1 LNRSAVEEIEFDHS
15 HISGGLSKIM
25 TADNVIGI
33 FTSRAMKERGRY
45 QIQFMKTRSSSG
57 VGQKVDLEFN
67 VETLRITDLGEEEE
81 GSFNQQRQNNGGG
94 SSVYAGLKRT
104 SAINT
109 ASDSGET
116 SSSGWERASPKEG
129 FDLSKPRVDAPKAT
143 AIRNLLAGL
152 NSEKD

>member
-1 LNRSAVEEIEFDHS
+1 
-15 HISGGLSKIM
+15 
-25 TADNVIGI
+25 
-33 FTSRAMKERGRY
+33 MKERGRY

-67 VETLRITDLGEEEE
+67 VETLRITDLGEDEQE

-109 ASDSGET
+109 ASDSGG
-116 SSSGWERASPKEG
+116 SSSAGWERASPKEG
-129 FDLSKPRVDAPKAT
+129 FDLSKTRVDAPKAT
-143 AIRNLLAGL
+143 AIRDMLAGL
-152 NSEKD
+152 NSERD

>member
-1 LNRSAVEEIEFDHS
+1 
-15 HISGGLSKIM
+15 M

-67 VETLRITDLGEEEE
+67 VETLRITDLGEDEQE
-81 GSFNQQRQNNGGG
+81 GSFNQQRQNSGGT

-104 SAINT
+104 STVNT
-109 ASDSGET
+109 TTDPETGEIT
-116 SSSGWERASPKEG
+116 PIDPTQGVSIVK
-129 FDLSKPRVDAPKAT
+129 SKHTKGIAD
-143 AIRNLLAGL
+143 IRNILAGL
-152 NSEKD
+152 NSERD